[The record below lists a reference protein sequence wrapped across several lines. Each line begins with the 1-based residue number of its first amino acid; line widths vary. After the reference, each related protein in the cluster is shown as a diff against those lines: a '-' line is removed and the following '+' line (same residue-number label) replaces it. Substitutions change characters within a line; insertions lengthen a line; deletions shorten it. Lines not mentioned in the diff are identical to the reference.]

1 MFFYFKYYT
10 DLEQNKHIQLEHYG
24 DKWRHNISMIK
35 QMLLM
40 NECNC
45 GEFSLCVNE
54 TTIKQDNLFQLKNLN
69 LIYIQSKERN
79 NIYNNPHI
87 LANVTINKLNNLLLF
102 SVMTQAG
109 SGYTHHSEV
118 LREMKDYELQY
129 NNTINYNV

>member
-10 DLEQNKHIQLEHYG
+10 DFDKNKYIQLEHYG

-40 NECNC
+40 NDCNC
-45 GEFSLCVNE
+45 GEFSLCMNE
-54 TTIKQDNLFQLKNLN
+54 TTIKHNELLQLKNVELV
-69 LIYIQSKERN
+69 YIQSKERN
-79 NIYNNPHI
+79 NIYNNPLI
-87 LANVTINKLNNLLLF
+87 LANITISKLNNLFLF

-118 LREMKDYELQY
+118 LREMNETELQY
-129 NNTINYNV
+129 NVGTK